1 MTIEQF
7 LEPSLDV
14 DPVLSDD
21 PDFADT
27 STRPQLAII
36 TVAHSDVADT
46 STRPQ
51 LAIKAVAHSDVA
63 DTSTRPQS
71 PAVARLED
79 DAPDASVDV
88 NEPNKETQSAVGKVD
103 TTVSPEFPA
112 LSDGEDDDAYEQ
124 EYTESDFSDHNL
136 ASDIDGEFE
145 LDGLKVESSTAVK
158 FGVALRPRNFEN
170 QLLFQARKPCPP
182 PYVPRE
188 KGGIVS
194 VQLYCIYKFIHVFT

>member
-21 PDFADT
+21 PD
-27 STRPQLAII
+27 
-36 TVAHSDVADT
+36 VADT

-51 LAIKAVAHSDVA
+51 SPIKAVAHSDVA

-71 PAVARLED
+71 PIKAVARLED
-79 DAPDASVDV
+79 DASDASVDV
-88 NEPNKETQSAVGKVD
+88 NEPNKETPSAIGKVD

-124 EYTESDFSDHNL
+124 EYTESDFSAHNL
-136 ASDIDGEFE
+136 ASDIDCKFE

-182 PYVPRE
+182 PYVARE
-188 KGGIVS
+188 RGGIVS

>member
-7 LEPSLDV
+7 IEPSLDV

-27 STRPQLAII
+27 STRPQLATI
-36 TVAHSDVADT
+36 TVAHSDIADT
-46 STRPQ
+46 STPPQ

-79 DAPDASVDV
+79 DAPDASVDA
-88 NEPNKETQSAVGKVD
+88 NEPNKETQSTVGKVD
-103 TTVSPEFPA
+103 TTVSPEFRA
-112 LSDGEDDDAYEQ
+112 LSDSEDDDEYKQ
-124 EYTESDFSDHNL
+124 EYTESDLSDHNL
-136 ASDIDGEFE
+136 SDIDGESE
-145 LDGLKVESSTAVK
+145 LDGLKAESSSAVK
-158 FGVALRPRNFEN
+158 FGVALRPRNFDN
-170 QLLFQARKPCPP
+170 KLLFQAREPCPL

-194 VQLYCIYKFIHVFT
+194 VQLYCIYKFIHLFT